1 MRSFVGWAL
10 LLFFVVPAVGQG
22 TPPMDPSQLV
32 QSEAENGAKG
42 QGSPPAAAPSSFQ
55 QMSAMIKKQVDKAV
69 EGKPY
74 PSLNQWHPLTTKE
87 KLQIFLKRT
96 YSPRTFEATGVD
108 AINDTIRN
116 NNPQYEQRFLGLGE
130 HYGVD
135 LGTSETEVF
144 FEQFL
149 VPSILKQDP
158 RYFRNPTLPFTQRAI
173 YALSRV
179 FITRA
184 DSGHETFNASR
195 IIGGAASQSLAD
207 LYVPGQP
214 QGMHPI
220 VDRVSFDLA
229 RDAVFNLVHE
239 FWPDLRRK
247 FLHR

>member
-1 MRSFVGWAL
+1 MRSFVGWGL
-10 LLFFVVPAVGQG
+10 LVLFAVPALGQG
-22 TPPMDPSQLV
+22 MPPMDPSQV
-32 QSEAENGAKG
+32 TQPQAEDGP
-42 QGSPPAAAPSSFQ
+42 QGSPPVAPSSSLQ
-55 QMSAMIKKQVDKAV
+55 QMKKLIKKQVNQAI

-74 PSLNQWHPLTTKE
+74 PSVDQWRPLTAKE
-87 KLQIFLKRT
+87 KLQVFLKRT

-108 AINDTIRN
+108 AINDSIMN
-116 NNPQYEQRFLGLGE
+116 HNPQYEHGFAGLGE

-149 VPSILKQDP
+149 APTILKQDP
-158 RYFRNPTLPFTQRAI
+158 RYFRNPSLPFTQRAL
-173 YALSRV
+173 YSVSRV

-195 IIGGAASQSLAD
+195 IIGGAAAQSLAD
-207 LYVPGQP
+207 LYVPGQE
-214 QGMHPI
+214 QGMRPI
-220 VDRVSFDLA
+220 ANRVTFDLA
-229 RDAVFNLVHE
+229 RDAAFNLIHE